1 MGSGWYNRNKQ
12 MYLNTLNKQKTNQTT
27 SGFSLIEMLVVIAVI
42 GIVAAIA
49 IPSITNIRGSA
60 KVAATA
66 ADFKNFAQA
75 FRAHK
80 LLEGEYPP
88 DTREEV
94 PAGTMYN
101 YLAEGSFEKEAAIG
115 GRYNWEGE
123 AHHPYPAISL
133 TSTPASNEELVA
145 LDEILDDGNLSTG
158 FFRWMNHS
166 GRYTYIL
173 EYHW

>member
-1 MGSGWYNRNKQ
+1 
-12 MYLNTLNKQKTNQTT
+12 MYLNKQNQHDLNTG
-27 SGFSLIEMLVVIAVI
+27 GFSLIEMLVVIAVI
-42 GIVAAIA
+42 GIIAAIA
-49 IPSITNIRGSA
+49 VPSVSNVRTSA

-101 YLAEGSFEKEAAIG
+101 YLAEDSFEKEAAIG
-115 GRYNWEGE
+115 GRYNWEGQE
-123 AHHPYPAISL
+123 HHPFPAISL
-133 TSTPASNEELVA
+133 TSTSATNGELVA
-145 LDEILDDGNLSTG
+145 LDEILDDGDLTTG
-158 FFRWMNHS
+158 FFRRMNHS